1 MMKVTIEEL
10 EAYLLDH
17 YRDGGIDQ
25 SLFMKLVEEVGEV
38 AEVLNKKAGRK
49 SSGNEDL
56 TAQLGNELADVI
68 HYAVA
73 IAALNGLDM
82 NKFIMEKDK
91 SASVKYHH
99 RTNLEQFAAEKRAGN
114 LNRKIEEGKM
124 DISFKT
130 DDQRFNYRVCAMMI
144 SDGKILS
151 MRDERS
157 PYFYLPGGRV
167 TMGETAEHAVIR
179 EVQEEIGITPE
190 IVRPLWL
197 NQAFFTEDVDNLRYH
212 ELCVYFLMD
221 ITGTDLLERGRVFS
235 TKEGRR
241 THTFEWLPFDSL
253 KDAYFY
259 PQFLK
264 KDIYNLPDEFI
275 LRTELE

>member
-114 LNRKIEEGKM
+114 LNRKIEERKM

-144 SDGKILS
+144 SDGKILA

-179 EVQEEIGITPE
+179 EVQKEIGITPE

-221 ITGTDLLERGRVFS
+221 ITGTDLLER
-235 TKEGRR
+235 EGYSPR
-241 THTFEWLPFDSL
+241 
-253 KDAYFY
+253 
-259 PQFLK
+259 K
-264 KDIYNLPDEFI
+264 KVVGPTPLNGCPL
-275 LRTELE
+275 TA